1 MLVKKK
7 TREIYMYND
16 VLKLDV
22 LVEKENAGIICN
34 GDLYFDMLV
43 KKENAGNISNDDLQ
57 LDVLA
62 EAVDSILLVGVGLHP
77 LLQAA

>member
-1 MLVKKK
+1 MCSLRKK
-7 TREIYMYND
+7 TRELYA
-16 VLKLDV
+16 L
-22 LVEKENAGIICN
+22 CN
-34 GDLYFDMLV
+34 GDFYFDMLV

>member
-1 MLVKKK
+1 
-7 TREIYMYND
+7 
-16 VLKLDV
+16 
-22 LVEKENAGIICN
+22 
-34 GDLYFDMLV
+34 MLV